1 MYGGQVDC
9 TIGEK
14 KGQKP
19 AWSHSSWEEAE
30 GDEAV
35 QSLLLRMDGVTPVM
49 DMIRPKKVELGLP

>member
-1 MYGGQVDC
+1 VDC

-14 KGQKP
+14 KGQTP
-19 AWSHSSWEEAE
+19 VWSHGSWEEAE

-49 DMIRPKKVELGLP
+49 DLITPKKIELGL